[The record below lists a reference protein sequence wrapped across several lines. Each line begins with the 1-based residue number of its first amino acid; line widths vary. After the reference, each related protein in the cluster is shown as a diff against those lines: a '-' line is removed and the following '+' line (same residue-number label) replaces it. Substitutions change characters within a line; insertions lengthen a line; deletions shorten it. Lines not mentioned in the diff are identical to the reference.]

1 MIFDK
6 TKPVKMKK
14 SMTFFLLTTIILIW
28 FVSGC
33 RESKVSSSKKEIA
46 ILENEKWWG
55 GAVLD
60 GRNSP
65 LTDGKFAYNQD
76 ADCKTN
82 QAAPLFISNKGS
94 YIWSEKPLNIEI
106 SKEKITVDAKGGDIK
121 NGKAGGTL
129 KDAFLYASKQFFPP
143 SGKTP
148 DPLLFTSPQ
157 YNTWIELQYN
167 QNEKD
172 ILKYADD
179 IVKNGFPVGVIMIDD
194 NWQERYGTWSFD
206 CKKFSD
212 PKGMI
217 DKLHSMGFK
226 VMLWVVPFISS
237 DSPVYR
243 LLAEKKM
250 LIFADRE
257 KTKPAKIE
265 WWNGVSA
272 LVDLSN
278 PQGEKWF
285 KDQLN
290 NLVNV
295 YGVDGFKLDAGDPES
310 YIGTFSYKD
319 YSPNDHCEA
328 YAKLGLEFQLNEL
341 RACWK
346 MAGQPLV
353 QRLRDKS
360 HTWDDVRVL
369 IPDMIGLGLIG
380 HQFGC
385 PDMIGG
391 GENSS
396 FQDSSIL
403 DEELIVR
410 SAQVS
415 TLMPMMQFSVAPWR
429 VLGKENLAICKK
441 MANLHYQMGKEIME
455 IAKESAVSGEPM
467 VRNLEYEYPAK
478 GYDGIKDQF
487 ILGSKILVAPVVVKG
502 QRSREVI
509 FPDGKWQGDDGS
521 IINGPSRQTINVP
534 LERLPWFR
542 KIAEK

>member
-1 MIFDK
+1 MVKNYLFYVLIIF
-6 TKPVKMKK
+6 P
-14 SMTFFLLTTIILIW
+14 IIIT
-28 FVSGC
+28 GC
-33 RESKVSSSKKEIA
+33 NEGRPESPKKEISV
-46 ILENEKWWG
+46 LKDEKWWG

-65 LTDGKFAYNQD
+65 LNDKKFVYDQF
-76 ADCKTN
+76 ADCKGN
-82 QAAPLFISNKGS
+82 QAAPLFISDKGRF
-94 YIWSEKPLNIEI
+94 IWSDKPLNIEI
-106 SKEKITVDAKGGDIK
+106 ANEMIVVDTVRGELNA
-121 NGKAGGTL
+121 GKAGETL
-129 KDAFLYASKQFFPP
+129 KEAFLHASREFFPP

-167 QNEKD
+167 QNEND
-172 ILKYADD
+172 ILKYAGD

-194 NWQERYGTWSFD
+194 NWQDRYGTWKFD
-206 CKKFSD
+206 CEKFSD

-217 DKLHSMGFK
+217 RKLHAMGFK

-243 LLAEKKM
+243 ELAKKKL
-250 LIFADRE
+250 LIFADKE
-257 KTKPAKIE
+257 KTRPASIT

-278 PQGEKWF
+278 PEGEKWF
-285 KDQLN
+285 KEQLN
-290 NLVNV
+290 NLVKE

-310 YIGTFSYKD
+310 YVNTYSFKD
-319 YSPNDHCEA
+319 FDPNQHCEA
-328 YAKLGLEFQLNEL
+328 YARIGLDFPLNEL

-360 HTWDDVRVL
+360 HTWSDVRVL
-369 IPDMIGLGLIG
+369 IPDMIALGLIG

-391 GENSS
+391 GEWTS
-396 FQDSSIL
+396 FQDTSVL

-415 TLMPMMQFSVAPWR
+415 ALMPMMQFSVAPWR
-429 VLGKENLAICKK
+429 VLSRENLAICKK
-441 MANLHYQMGKEIME
+441 MADLHYKMGEEIME
-455 IAKESAVSGEPM
+455 IARESALSGEPM
-467 VRNLEYEYPAK
+467 VRNLEYEYPGK

-487 ILGSKILVAPVVVKG
+487 LLGNKIMVAPLVEKG
-502 QRSREVI
+502 KRSREVV
-509 FPDGKWQGDDGS
+509 FPEGKWLGDDG
-521 IINGPSRQTINVP
+521 IVIKGPATLKIDVP
-534 LERLPWFR
+534 AERLPWYR
-542 KIAEK
+542 KVIN

>member
-1 MIFDK
+1 MNKLFSI
-6 TKPVKMKK
+6 
-14 SMTFFLLTTIILIW
+14 FLLISLAI
-28 FVSGC
+28 SGIVTSC
-33 RESKVSSSKKEIA
+33 RQTGETGSKKEI
-46 ILENEKWWG
+46 ILLENEKWWG

-65 LTDGKFAYNQD
+65 LVEGNFVYNQD
-76 ADCKTN
+76 ANCKAN
-82 QAAPLFISNKGS
+82 QAAPLFLSDKGR

-106 SKEKITVDAKGGDIK
+106 NKDRIIVEAKGDEVISGRE
-121 NGKAGGTL
+121 GETL
-129 KDAFLYASKQFFPP
+129 KEAFLYASSKFFPP

-148 DPLLFTSPQ
+148 DTLLFTSPQ
-157 YNTWIELQYN
+157 YNTWIELQYD

-172 ILKYADD
+172 ILKYADN
-179 IVKNGFPVGVIMIDD
+179 IIKNGFPSGVIMIDD
-194 NWQERYGTWSFD
+194 NWQDRYGTWKFD
-206 CKKFSD
+206 CEKFSD

-243 LLAEKKM
+243 QLAEKKM
-250 LIFADRE
+250 LIFEDKE
-257 KTKPAKIE
+257 KTRPAKIE

-278 PQGEKWF
+278 PDGEKWF

-290 NLVNV
+290 SLVKEF
-295 YGVDGFKLDAGDPES
+295 GIDGFKLDAGDPES
-310 YIGTFSYKD
+310 YVGTYSFKD
-319 YSPNDHCEA
+319 FSPNEHCEA
-328 YAKLGLEFQLNEL
+328 YAKLGLDYPLNEL

-391 GENSS
+391 GEWTS
-396 FQDSSIL
+396 FQDTSVM

-410 SAQVS
+410 AAQVS
-415 TLMPMMQFSVAPWR
+415 ALMPMMQFSVAPWR
-429 VLGKENLAICKK
+429 VLGRENLNICKN
-441 MANLHYQMGKEIME
+441 MADLHFRMGSEILKL
-455 IAKESAVSGEPM
+455 ARESAVSGEPM
-467 VRNLEYEYPAK
+467 VRNLEYEYPGK

-487 ILGSKILVAPVVVKG
+487 LLGNKILVAPVVVKG

-509 FPDGKWQGDDGS
+509 FPEGKWQGDDGS
-521 IINGPSRQTINVP
+521 IVAGPVNQKIEVP
-534 LERLPWFR
+534 LERLPWYR
-542 KIAEK
+542 KITE

>member
-1 MIFDK
+1 MKNTIFTLLMI
-6 TKPVKMKK
+6 
-14 SMTFFLLTTIILIW
+14 TIIS
-28 FVSGC
+28 SGMIQSC
-33 RESKVSSSKKEIA
+33 KQNRVDSAKLEIN
-46 ILENEKWWG
+46 IPEDEKWWG

-65 LTDGKFAYNQD
+65 LNDQPFAYDQFGN
-76 ADCKTN
+76 CKAN
-82 QAAPLFISNKGS
+82 QAAPLFISNKGR
-94 YIWSEKPLNIEI
+94 YIWSESPLNIEN
-106 SKEKITVDAKGGDIK
+106 KKGKILLDTTRGRVFTGT
-121 NGKAGGTL
+121 AGETL
-129 KDAFLYASKQFFPP
+129 KEAYLQASREFFPP

-157 YNTWIELQYN
+157 YNTWIELQYD
-167 QNEKD
+167 QNVND
-172 ILKYADD
+172 IIKYAED

-194 NWQERYGTWSFD
+194 NWQDRYGTWKFD
-206 CKKFSD
+206 CEKFSD

-217 DKLHSMGFK
+217 KKLHAMGFK

-243 LLAEKKM
+243 ELAEKKL
-250 LIFADRE
+250 LIFADKE
-257 KTKPAKIE
+257 KTRPASIT

-272 LVDLSN
+272 LIDLSN
-278 PQGEKWF
+278 PEGEKWF

-290 NLVNV
+290 TLVRE

-310 YIGTFSYKD
+310 YIDTYSLKD
-319 YSPNDHCEA
+319 FDPNQHCES
-328 YAKLGLEFQLNEL
+328 YAKLGLDFPLNEL

-360 HTWDDVRVL
+360 HTWSDVQVL

-391 GENSS
+391 GEWTS
-396 FQDSSIL
+396 FQDTSVL

-415 TLMPMMQFSVAPWR
+415 ALMPMMQFSVAPWR
-429 VLGKENLAICKK
+429 VLSKENIDICKD
-441 MANLHYQMGKEIME
+441 MANLHFRMGNEIMA
-455 IAKESAVSGEPM
+455 IARESAVSGEPM
-467 VRNLEYEYPAK
+467 VRNLEYEYPGK
-478 GYDGIKDQF
+478 GYHGIKDQF
-487 ILGSKILVAPVVVKG
+487 LLGSKIMVAPLAEKGKLSRQVV
-502 QRSREVI
+502 
-509 FPDGKWQGDDGS
+509 FPEGKWLGDDGV
-521 IINGPSRQTINVP
+521 IVDGPVSLTIDVP
-534 LERLPWFR
+534 LERLPWYR
-542 KIAEK
+542 KVN

>member
-1 MIFDK
+1 
-6 TKPVKMKK
+6 MKK
-14 SMTFFLLTTIILIW
+14 SNFSLLIFFVMCIV
-28 FVSGC
+28 FVVSC
-33 RESKVSSSKKEIA
+33 RQKKETGTKKELV

-65 LTDGKFAYNQD
+65 FTNGNFVYNQD
-76 ADCKTN
+76 ANCKTN
-82 QAAPLFISNKGS
+82 QAAPLFVSDKGR
-94 YIWSEKPLNIEI
+94 YIWSEKPLSIEI
-106 SKEKITVDAKGGDIK
+106 TKSKILVEAKGAEVITGRS
-121 NGKAGGTL
+121 GETL
-129 KDAFLYASKQFFPP
+129 KDAYLSASMKFFPP

-148 DPLLFTSPQ
+148 DSLLFTSPQ
-157 YNTWIELQYN
+157 YNTWIELQYD
-167 QNEKD
+167 QNERD
-172 ILKYADD
+172 ILKYAED

-194 NWQERYGTWSFD
+194 NWQDRYGTWNFD
-206 CKKFSD
+206 CEKFSD

-217 DKLHSMGFK
+217 EKLHSMGFK

-243 LLAEKKM
+243 KLAEKKM
-250 LIFADRE
+250 LIFEDNG
-257 KTKPAKIE
+257 KTRPAKIE

-278 PQGEKWF
+278 PEGEKWF

-290 NLVNV
+290 KLVKE

-310 YIGTFSYKD
+310 YVGTYSFKD
-319 YSPNDHCEA
+319 FSPNEHCEA
-328 YAKLGLEFQLNEL
+328 YAKLGLDFPLNEL

-391 GENSS
+391 GEWTS
-396 FQDSSIL
+396 FQDTSIL

-429 VLGKENLAICKK
+429 VLNKENLNICKN
-441 MANLHYQMGKEIME
+441 MAQLHYQMGNEIMD
-455 IAKESAVSGEPM
+455 IAKESAKSGEPM
-467 VRNLEYEYPAK
+467 VRNLEYEFPGK
-478 GYDGIKDQF
+478 GYDEIKDQF
-487 ILGSKILVAPVVVKG
+487 MLGNRIMVAPVVAKG
-502 QRSREVI
+502 QWSREVV
-509 FPDGKWQGDDGS
+509 FPEGKWQGDDGS
-521 IINGPSRQTINVP
+521 IVTGPAKLEIKVP
-534 LERLPWFR
+534 VARLPWYR
-542 KIAEK
+542 KVIE

>member
-1 MIFDK
+1 M
-6 TKPVKMKK
+6 MKSK
-14 SMTFFLLTTIILIW
+14 INFLMVAIIVMG
-28 FVSGC
+28 FAPGC
-33 RESKVSSSKKEIA
+33 RQDNNKSSQKVIG

-65 LTDGKFAYNQD
+65 LTEKYFLYDQNGN
-76 ADCKTN
+76 CKGN
-82 QAAPLFISNKGS
+82 QAAPLFISNKGR
-94 YIWSEKPLNIEI
+94 YIWSEKPLKIEI
-106 SKEKITVDAKGGDIK
+106 SNAKITVKATRGDIIT
-121 NGKAGGTL
+121 GKSGETL
-129 KDAFLYASKQFFPP
+129 KDAFLYASRQFFPP

-148 DPLLFTSPQ
+148 DSLLFMSPQ

-172 ILKYADD
+172 ILKYAND
-179 IVKNGFPVGVIMIDD
+179 IVKNGFPTGVIMIDD
-194 NWQERYGTWSFD
+194 NWQDRYGTWNFD
-206 CKKFSD
+206 CEKFSD

-217 DKLHSMGFK
+217 DKLHKMGFK

-237 DSPVYR
+237 DSPIYR
-243 LLAEKKM
+243 KLAEKKM
-250 LIFADRE
+250 LIFEDKE

-278 PQGEKWF
+278 PEGEKWF

-290 NLVNV
+290 NLVKT
-295 YGVDGFKLDAGDPES
+295 YGVDGFKLDAGDPEF
-310 YIGTFSYKD
+310 YIDRYSSKD
-319 YSPNDHCEA
+319 FDPNEHCEA
-328 YAKLGLEFQLNEL
+328 YARIGLDFPLNEL

-360 HTWDDVRVL
+360 HTWGDVQVL

-385 PDMIGG
+385 PDLIGG
-391 GENSS
+391 GEWTS
-396 FQDSSIL
+396 FQDTSVL

-429 VLGKENLAICKK
+429 VLSKENLIICKN
-441 MANLHYQMGKEIME
+441 MADLHFNMGPEIME
-455 IAKESAVSGEPM
+455 LARQCAVSGEPM
-467 VRNLEYEYPAK
+467 VRNLEYEFPGK
-478 GYDGIKDQF
+478 GYEEIKDQF
-487 ILGSKILVAPVVVKG
+487 LLGDKILVAPVVQNG
-502 QRSREVI
+502 QRSREV
-509 FPDGKWQGDDGS
+509 FLPEGKWRGDDGS
-521 IINGPSRQTINVP
+521 VVDGPAKIKIEVP
-534 LERLPWFR
+534 LERLPWYR
-542 KIAEK
+542 KLAEKS

>member
-1 MIFDK
+1 MMNKVLNICLVISLSFPCIVTSCKQPED
-6 TKPVKMKK
+6 
-14 SMTFFLLTTIILIW
+14 
-28 FVSGC
+28 SGY
-33 RESKVSSSKKEIA
+33 KKEIP
-46 ILENEKWWG
+46 IPEDEKWWG

-65 LTDGKFAYNQD
+65 LFDEEFAYNQY
-76 ADCKTN
+76 ANCKAN
-82 QAAPLFISNKGS
+82 QAAPLFISDKGR

-106 SKEKITVDAKGGDIK
+106 SKERLTVEAKEGDLIT
-121 NGKAGGTL
+121 GKAGETL
-129 KDAFLYASKQFFPP
+129 KDAFLYASKKFFPP

-157 YNTWIELQYN
+157 YNTWIELQYD
-167 QNEKD
+167 QNERD

-179 IVKNGFPVGVIMIDD
+179 IIKNGFPVGVIMIDD
-194 NWQERYGTWSFD
+194 NWQDRYGTWKFD
-206 CKKFSD
+206 CEKFSD

-217 DKLHSMGFK
+217 DKLHTMGFK

-243 LLAEKKM
+243 KLAEKRM
-250 LIFADRE
+250 LIFEDKE

-272 LVDLSN
+272 LVDISN
-278 PQGEKWF
+278 PDGEQWF
-285 KDQLN
+285 KAQLN
-290 NLVNV
+290 NLVKEF
-295 YGVDGFKLDAGDPES
+295 GVDGFKLDAGDPES
-310 YIGTFSYKD
+310 YVGTYSFKD
-319 YSPNDHCEA
+319 FSPNDHCEA
-328 YAKLGLEFQLNEL
+328 YAKLGLDFPLNEL

-391 GENSS
+391 GEWTS
-396 FQDSSIL
+396 FQDTSVM

-415 TLMPMMQFSVAPWR
+415 ALMPMMQFSVAPWR
-429 VLGKENLAICKK
+429 VLGKENLAICKN
-441 MANLHYQMGKEIME
+441 MANLHYQMGKEIMDL
-455 IAKESAVSGEPM
+455 ARESAVSGEPM
-467 VRNLEYEYPAK
+467 VRNLEYEYPGK
-478 GYDGIKDQF
+478 GYHGIKDQF
-487 ILGSKILVAPVVVKG
+487 LLGNKILVAPVAVKG
-502 QRSREVI
+502 QRSREVA
-509 FPDGKWQGDDGS
+509 FPEGKWQGDDGS
-521 IINGPSRQTINVP
+521 TVTGPVTLKIDVP
-534 LERLPWFR
+534 LERLPWYR
-542 KIAEK
+542 KITE

>member
-1 MIFDK
+1 
-6 TKPVKMKK
+6 MKK
-14 SMTFFLLTTIILIW
+14 GKFSEFLIITSISLAM
-28 FVSGC
+28 VAGC
-33 RESKVSSSKKEIA
+33 RQTGADESLKEID
-46 ILENEKWWG
+46 LLKDEKWWG

-65 LTDGKFAYNQD
+65 LNDKNFSYDQF
-76 ADCKTN
+76 ADCKAN
-82 QAAPLFISNKGS
+82 QAAPLFISNKGR
-94 YIWSEKPLNIEI
+94 YIWSEDPLNIKI
-106 SKEKITVDAKGGDIK
+106 SENKIIADARGSKISSGSSGS
-121 NGKAGGTL
+121 TL
-129 KDAFLYASKQFFPP
+129 KEAFLYSSKNFFPP
-143 SGKTP
+143 SGKIP

-157 YNTWIELQYN
+157 YNTWIELQYD

-172 ILKYADD
+172 ILKYAED

-194 NWQERYGTWSFD
+194 NWQDRYGTWKFD
-206 CKKFSD
+206 CEKFSD

-243 LLAEKKM
+243 VLERKKV
-250 LIFADRE
+250 LIFDSKE
-257 KTKPAKIE
+257 KARPASIQ

-278 PQGEKWF
+278 PEGEKWF

-290 NLVNV
+290 LLVKEF
-295 YGVDGFKLDAGDPES
+295 GVDGFKLDAGDPES
-310 YIGTFSYKD
+310 YIDKYSYGNFD
-319 YSPNDHCEA
+319 PNQHCEA
-328 YAKLGLEFQLNEL
+328 YARIGLDYPLNEL

-360 HTWDDVRVL
+360 HTWSDVKVL

-391 GENSS
+391 GEWTS
-396 FQDSSIL
+396 FQDTSVL
-403 DEELIVR
+403 DEELIIR

-415 TLMPMMQFSVAPWR
+415 ALMPMMQFSVAPWR
-429 VLGKENLAICKK
+429 VLGKENLEICRK
-441 MANLHYQMGKEIME
+441 MADLHYRMGNEILDL
-455 IAKESAVSGEPM
+455 AKESALSGEPM
-467 VRNLEYEYPAK
+467 VRNLEYEYPGK
-478 GYDGIKDQF
+478 GYEEIKDQF
-487 ILGSKILVAPVVVKG
+487 LLGNKIMVAPLAEKG
-502 QRSREVI
+502 KRSRDIV
-509 FPDGKWQGDDGS
+509 FPEGKWLGDDG
-521 IINGPSRQTINVP
+521 IVVTGPVTQKVDVP
-534 LERLPWFR
+534 LERLPWYR
-542 KIAEK
+542 KVTD

>member
-1 MIFDK
+1 
-6 TKPVKMKK
+6 MKNVIPL
-14 SMTFFLLTTIILIW
+14 FLRITILL
-28 FVSGC
+28 SGLVIGC
-33 RESKVSSSKKEIA
+33 NQNQDNSSKKEIA
-46 ILENEKWWG
+46 ILQGEKWWG

-65 LTDGKFAYNQD
+65 LDDGKFVYNQD

-82 QAAPLFISNKGS
+82 QAAPLYLSDKGR
-94 YIWSEKPLNIEI
+94 YIWSEKPLNIKI
-106 SKEKITVDAKGGDIK
+106 TKEKILVEAKDGEVISGKGGE
-121 NGKAGGTL
+121 TL
-129 KDAFLYASKQFFPP
+129 KEAFLYTSSKFFPP

-194 NWQERYGTWSFD
+194 NWQQRYGTWKFD
-206 CKKFSD
+206 CEKFSD
-212 PKGMI
+212 PKGMVE
-217 DKLHSMGFK
+217 KLHKMGFK
-226 VMLWVVPFISS
+226 VMLWVVPFISP

-243 LLAEKKM
+243 ELAEKKM
-250 LIFADRE
+250 LIFENKE

-272 LVDLSN
+272 LVDISN
-278 PQGEKWF
+278 PAGEKWF
-285 KDQLN
+285 KGQLN
-290 NLVNV
+290 NLVKE
-295 YGVDGFKLDAGDPES
+295 YGVDGFKLDAGDPER
-310 YIGTFSYKD
+310 YAGTYSYKD

-328 YAKLGLEFQLNEL
+328 YARLGLDFSLNEF

-353 QRLRDKS
+353 QRLRDKN

-391 GENSS
+391 GDNAS
-396 FQDSSIL
+396 FQDASVM

-410 SAQVS
+410 SAEVS
-415 TLMPMMQFSVAPWR
+415 TLMSMMQFSVAPWR

-441 MANLHYQMGKEIME
+441 MANLHYQMGKEIYY

-467 VRNLEYEYPAK
+467 VRNLEYEYPGK
-478 GYDGIKDQF
+478 GYEAIKDQF
-487 ILGSKILVAPVVVKG
+487 LLGSKILVAPVVVKG
-502 QRSREVI
+502 QRSREII
-509 FPDGKWQGDDGS
+509 FPEGKWQGDDGS
-521 IINGPSRQTINVP
+521 VVTGPAKLKIEVP
-534 LERLPWFR
+534 LERLPWYR
-542 KIAEK
+542 KI